1 MNKQAGES
9 SKSMRP
15 INRIDQI
22 PGKTSFSKHDHVPE
36 PAPYTVIQTYAD
48 RLRFNQAKKG
58 ISIKLT
64 DPQITTKQ
72 GLPVVLYVKDEVIK
86 NLAVACKYTLI
97 GKFVYTMPRVDLI
110 RKNFILQTQLSGG
123 VKIAHFNS
131 RHVYIDL
138 DNELD
143 YNMVWTKQRMTI
155 AGQVM
160 RIHAWTPSFK
170 PDEETPLVPIWVS
183 LPELPWHYY
192 NKEFITSL
200 LSPIGR
206 VLYLDSAS
214 INKTRGNQ
222 ARVKVQVD
230 LTKERPPHIWM
241 GYIAED
247 ITDGA

>member
-1 MNKQAGES
+1 MTSNFDKSVPRIMNEK
-9 SKSMRP
+9 P
-15 INRIDQI
+15 DNP
-22 PGKTSFSKHDHVPE
+22 PGPNNFSKKDHIPE

-48 RLRFNQAKKG
+48 RLRYNQSKCG
-58 ISIKLT
+58 ETIKLT
-64 DPQITTKQ
+64 EPEITTKQ
-72 GLPVVLYVKDEVIK
+72 GLPAVLYVKEEVVK
-86 NLAVACKYTLI
+86 DLANTCKFTLI
-97 GKFVYTMPRVDLI
+97 GKFIYTMPRIELI

-160 RIHAWTPSFK
+160 RIQAWTPNFT
-170 PDEETPLVPIWVS
+170 PEEETPLVPIWIS
-183 LPELPWHYY
+183 LPELPWHCY
-192 NKEFITSL
+192 NKQFISSL

-214 INKTRGNQ
+214 INKTRGSQ

-230 LTKERPPHIWM
+230 LTKDRPPHIWM
-241 GYIAED
+241 GYIGED
-247 ITDGA
+247 IIDGR